1 MQVSW
6 YLSAETQMHMLG
18 ALLCMLVATGHRK
31 VSGFVAAA
39 LVFTAT
45 GYDLT
50 TAYTDFKVQ

>member
-39 LVFTAT
+39 LVIAAT
-45 GYDLT
+45 GFDLT
-50 TAYTDFKVQ
+50 TAYTDFQLR